1 MMVPEFCWWIFKGP
15 IRRGK
20 EALAHFAIATP
31 QQGQNIFRVEFEITY
46 RDIVKSQVLT
56 RIYTMEINL
65 FPMLFIP
72 LHSTIDTSSIHTRQ
86 IIAEKKIYR
95 F

>member
-31 QQGQNIFRVEFEITY
+31 QQGQNIFLVEFEITY
-46 RDIVKSQVLT
+46 NVLFMLNCT
-56 RIYTMEINL
+56 THSSKTPLCVVQFNINKTL
-65 FPMLFIP
+65 GIFIF
-72 LHSTIDTSSIHTRQ
+72 TFGTQ
-86 IIAEKKIYR
+86 E
-95 F
+95 

>member
-31 QQGQNIFRVEFEITY
+31 QQGQNIFRVEFEI
-46 RDIVKSQVLT
+46 RDTVNLRVLQ
-56 RIYTMEINL
+56 RVYDMKII
-65 FPMLFIP
+65 FFQKG
-72 LHSTIDTSSIHTRQ
+72 HS
-86 IIAEKKIYR
+86 K
-95 F
+95 